1 MNDMIFVA
9 SSGAIQERIFEI
21 AGPVLSF
28 GPVVLLAYLFLRYRQ
43 TKVRGPSV
51 SGTAEILSLK
61 VARWVIGNPGRGER
75 PCVLGLRVQV
85 PGREAYEV
93 SIRQH
98 IEQFA
103 LALRVQPGRIVPV
116 EVGEAN
122 PQHVRID
129 LSQPVGSGGP
139 HRVVVNAPPTVR
151 FTQSSSP
158 EVVTSSAPVSP
169 EDFGDI
175 LKTFGASP
183 NPGVSA
189 DADPAAPARRFVVDW
204 AHAELGSLR

>member
-1 MNDMIFVA
+1 MHIEGSNCRRRRGRAPMNDMIFVA

-85 PGREAYEV
+85 PGREA
-93 SIRQH
+93 
-98 IEQFA
+98 
-103 LALRVQPGRIVPV
+103 
-116 EVGEAN
+116 
-122 PQHVRID
+122 
-129 LSQPVGSGGP
+129 
-139 HRVVVNAPPTVR
+139 
-151 FTQSSSP
+151 
-158 EVVTSSAPVSP
+158 
-169 EDFGDI
+169 
-175 LKTFGASP
+175 
-183 NPGVSA
+183 
-189 DADPAAPARRFVVDW
+189 
-204 AHAELGSLR
+204 